1 MKSIQP
7 TGEESVRRR
16 YLVTLLTQFVQL
28 AGSIVTAGV
37 VPRALRPVDFGN
49 YSFLMSTASTIRTFF
64 DPSASQAFFTF
75 SSQERRSGSLTRLYG
90 LVILI
95 QIAASFALISAV
107 ALAGRLDSIWPGQRL
122 DHILLITVLDWMLF
136 LALTL
141 RQLGDSKGLTVHAQ
155 FINLAASVLNI
166 AGVLV
171 LDSIGR
177 LNLYTFIALNMVSTM
192 MIGIG
197 LIRWL
202 LVANGEITWKGR
214 VREKLQ
220 EYVSRWWR
228 YASPL
233 LVWEYYKP
241 LLAYLS
247 IYLLQHWYGSVEQG
261 YFALASKWSAI
272 ILVFTSSALSIFWRE
287 IAHAVAN
294 GERERAARIYQR
306 FTYLLFFLSV
316 VLCAW
321 LSFGSSYLIKIMV
334 GEEYTLAA
342 PILAIM
348 AFYPL
353 QQTYGQIN
361 IAALK
366 GAEKTVDVRNLGILI
381 SIPDLI
387 LTYLLLAPI
396 DAPIPGLSLGALGVA
411 IKMVIYGL
419 LSVQS
424 YEWMSH
430 KTFALNYSSTLIRK
444 LGVLVVVLII
454 ATLTLW
460 GSGNLMIDAGVTEII
475 ALGGSSILYLVMI
488 ALIMIVKPELAG
500 LTRSEVYDYFQ
511 RGYSILQ
518 KLLKLRRND
527 RSDS

>member
-1 MKSIQP
+1 MEPMPP

-16 YLVTLLTQFVQL
+16 YLVTLITQFVQL

-37 VPRALRPVDFGN
+37 VPRALRPSDFGN
-49 YSFLMSTASTIRTFF
+49 YSFLMNTASTIRTFL

-75 SSQERRSGSLTRLYG
+75 SSQERRSGSLTKLYG

-95 QIAASFALISAV
+95 QMTVSFALMGVV
-107 ALAGRLDSIWPGQRL
+107 AFAARLDSIWPGQRL
-122 DHILLITVLDWMLF
+122 DQILLITLLDWTMF
-136 LALTL
+136 LVLTL

-155 FINLAASVLNI
+155 LISLAASVINVVGL
-166 AGVLV
+166 LV
-171 LDSIGR
+171 LGSAGR
-177 LNLYTFIALNMVSTM
+177 LTIYTYIAMNMTSTL
-192 MIGIG
+192 MIGVG

-202 LVANGEITWKGR
+202 LVSNREITWAGR
-214 VREKLQ
+214 AGDRLR
-220 EYVSRWWR
+220 EYVSRWWG

-233 LVWEYYKP
+233 LLWEYYKP

-247 IYLLQHWYGSVEQG
+247 VYLLQRWYGSVEQG

-306 FTYLLFFLSV
+306 FTFLLFFLSV

-321 LSFGSSYLIKIMV
+321 LSFGSLYLIEILV

-353 QQTYGQIN
+353 QQTYGQLN

-387 LTYLLLAPI
+387 LTYLLLAPV
-396 DAPIPGLSLGALGVA
+396 DAPIPGLNLGALGVA

-419 LSVQS
+419 LSVQA

-430 KTFALNYSSTLIRK
+430 KTFELNYSSTLIRK

-454 ATLTLW
+454 AWLTLW

-488 ALIMIVKPELAG
+488 ALIMIAKPDLAG
-500 LTRSEVYDYFQ
+500 LTRLEVYDYFQ
-511 RGYSILQ
+511 RGYSALQ
-518 KLLKLRRND
+518 KLLESRRK
-527 RSDS
+527 